1 MKNISTIQKFAK
13 FGKVIATIEFVVYV
27 LVAVVCAFGLVFASF
42 ASSDVLPVIQQ
53 AISEYYNYT
62 VTRNDYYGALLMIF
76 ISLLELLANGFVI
89 LSVKNYF
96 KHELKAGTPYT
107 REGVAEL
114 KRVGYYKIF
123 IPVAASLIATILGVI
138 LGFSTVD
145 GTTSV
150 NFVLQ
155 ISEPVFIGM
164 LFVVLSLVC
173 ENTVDLLE
181 MDNKVQQPQE
191 SEQN

>member
-164 LFVVLSLVC
+164 LFVVLSIVC

>member
-13 FGKVIATIEFVVYV
+13 FGKVIATIEFVLYV
-27 LVAVVCAFGLVFASF
+27 IVVILCAIGLVFASV
-42 ASSDVLPVIQQ
+42 ASGDILPVIQQ
-53 AISEYYNYT
+53 AIAEYYNYT
-62 VTRNDYYGALLMIF
+62 VTRTDYYGILLMIF
-76 ISLLELLANGFVI
+76 ISLLELLANGFVV
-89 LSVKNYF
+89 LSFKNYF

-107 REGVAEL
+107 REGVVEL

-138 LGFSTVD
+138 LGFYTVD
-145 GTTSV
+145 GTIST
-150 NFVLQ
+150 NFVIQ
-155 ISEPVFIGM
+155 IAEPVFMGM

-181 MDNKVQQPQE
+181 MDNKPQQAQE
-191 SEQN
+191 FEQN